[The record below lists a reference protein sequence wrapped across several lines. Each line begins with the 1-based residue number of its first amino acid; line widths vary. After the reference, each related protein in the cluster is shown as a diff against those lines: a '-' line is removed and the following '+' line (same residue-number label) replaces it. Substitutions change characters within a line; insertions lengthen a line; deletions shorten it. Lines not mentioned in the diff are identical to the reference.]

1 MVIKILTG
9 IQKNLLYYDFLEKG
23 LLVWKVIILVKN
35 ALELQQKYETID
47 KYNIYSLYSMF
58 RSKCMGNFLAYKKDF
73 KTKKVQ

>member
-1 MVIKILTG
+1 MPSYLKLENLTRSMVIKILTY
-9 IQKNLLYYDFLEKG
+9 ILKNLLYYDFLEKG

-58 RSKCMGNFLAYKKDF
+58 RSK
-73 KTKKVQ
+73 